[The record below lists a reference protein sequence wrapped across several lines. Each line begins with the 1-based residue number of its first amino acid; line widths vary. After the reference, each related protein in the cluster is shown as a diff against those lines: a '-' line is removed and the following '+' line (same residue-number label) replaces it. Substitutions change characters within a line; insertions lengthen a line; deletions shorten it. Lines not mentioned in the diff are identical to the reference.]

1 MILIKGNKFTYF
13 FLFVKIYLYW
23 GDIMKIYN
31 TLTKSLEEFVP
42 HKDGYVSFYTCG
54 PTVYK
59 DAHIGNLRNYIQADI
74 LQRSLEY
81 LGYQVDRCMN
91 ITDVGHL
98 SSDADTGDDKMV
110 RSAKEKKKSVLDIA
124 KYYTDLFFKDLENL
138 NIKMPNH
145 IYKATECIDDYIEFI
160 KKLEN
165 DGYAYFRGGNVYFDT
180 SKLND
185 YYALSNHSEEDNAV
199 GVRDT
204 VDEDTNKKNKS
215 DFVLWFTKSKFDD
228 QELKWD
234 SPWGYGYPGWHI
246 ECSVMAKKAFGEY
259 LDIHSGGVDLIFPH
273 HTNEI
278 AQSEAYFGHKW
289 CNYWVH
295 NEYLNDASGKMSKS
309 NGEFL
314 TLNVLINK
322 GYSPMDYRYFCLGSH
337 YRKQLVFTY
346 DSLDMAKN
354 ALQKLK
360 SKIALLDRTPN
371 LKESKLDYYQN
382 KFKDAINN
390 DLNTSMM
397 LTVLY
402 DVLKDNELN
411 DFTKLYLV
419 DDFDKV
425 LGLNLIEEYRDDLVD
440 EDIEKKIIERDLAK
454 KEKDFKKADEI
465 RDELLALGIKLIDT
479 REGTKYEIIK

>member
-1 MILIKGNKFTYF
+1 
-13 FLFVKIYLYW
+13 
-23 GDIMKIYN
+23 MKLYN
-31 TLTKSLEEFVP
+31 TLTRSLEEFVP
-42 HKDGYVSFYTCG
+42 HKEGYVSFYTCG

-81 LGYQVDRCMN
+81 LGYDVDRCMN

-98 SSDADTGDDKMV
+98 SSDADTGNDKMV
-110 RSAKEKKKSVLDIA
+110 TSAKESNKSVLDIA
-124 KYYTDLFFKDLENL
+124 KIYTDKFFDDLEKL
-138 NIKMPNH
+138 NIKLPNH

-160 KKLEN
+160 KTLEEK
-165 DGYAYFRGGNVYFDT
+165 GYAYFKGGNVYFDT
-180 SKLND
+180 SKLDD
-185 YYALSNHSEEDNAV
+185 YYALTNHNEENNAI
-199 GVRDT
+199 GVRDS
-204 VDEDTNKKNKS
+204 VEEDSNKLNKS

-234 SPWGYGYPGWHI
+234 SPWGKGYPGWHI

-289 CNYWVH
+289 CNYWIH
-295 NEYLNDASGKMSKS
+295 NEYLNDSTGKMSKS
-309 NGEFL
+309 KGEFL
-314 TLNVLINK
+314 TLNLLIDK
-322 GYSPMDYRYFCLGSH
+322 GYDPLSYRYFCLGSH

-346 DSLDMAKN
+346 DSLDMAEK
-354 ALQKLK
+354 AYKKLK
-360 SKIALLDRTPN
+360 NKIALLDRTAN
-371 LKESKLDYYQN
+371 LKEGKLDFYKN
-382 KFKDAINN
+382 KFKEAIEN

-397 LTVLY
+397 LTCLY
-402 DVLKDNELN
+402 DVLKDEELN
-411 DFTKLYLV
+411 DFTKLYLI

-425 LGLNLIEEYRDDLVD
+425 LGLNLIDEHRDDLVD
-440 EDIEKKIIERDLAK
+440 EEIEKLIIERDLAK
-454 KEKDFKKADEI
+454 KEKDFVKADQI
-465 RDELLALGIKLIDT
+465 RDDLLARGIKLVDT